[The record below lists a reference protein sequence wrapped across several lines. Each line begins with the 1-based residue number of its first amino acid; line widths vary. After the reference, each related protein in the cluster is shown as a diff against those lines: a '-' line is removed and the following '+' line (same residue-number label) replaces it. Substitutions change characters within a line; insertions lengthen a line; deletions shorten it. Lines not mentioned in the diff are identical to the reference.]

1 VRLTLGEG
9 SQFGILPLELC
20 DPHVPPIRHEPS
32 SVNERGAAS
41 SRERNH
47 ATDVQAPS
55 GSLLSN
61 KGVNAYDSTRLG
73 SARHRRVLD
82 DRDRSPRRASPDGD
96 ADRIRYTDP
105 SGFQVE

>member
-1 VRLTLGEG
+1 MGQAALELGDARVALGELAF
-9 SQFGILPLELC
+9 QLC
-20 DPHVPPIRHEPS
+20 DPRVTPIRHGPS

-61 KGVNAYDSTRLG
+61 KGVNAYGGAKPLDSE
-73 SARHRRVLD
+73 ARGAFAEK
-82 DRDRSPRRASPDGD
+82 AS
-96 ADRIRYTDP
+96 
-105 SGFQVE
+105 